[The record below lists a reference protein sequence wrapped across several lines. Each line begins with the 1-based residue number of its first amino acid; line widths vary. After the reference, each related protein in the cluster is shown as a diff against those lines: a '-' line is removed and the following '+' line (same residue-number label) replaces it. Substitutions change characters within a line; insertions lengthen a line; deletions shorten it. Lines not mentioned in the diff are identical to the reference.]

1 MAMQRSMMMGSD
13 AWDED
18 SPSRM
23 RMQWNLWC
31 NQKLDLKMGFAKM
44 RTWSQRSLL
53 FWVPPYAAYGV
64 HKTSLC
70 NTKAS
75 AEWGG
80 GCFWAEQQYLWLVC
94 WMPPSNS
101 ASAVGDP
108 NVVKLSSWC
117 PVFSLTLLGC
127 STKPLLTPMPAQHW
141 RLQEG
146 AGGTEAS
153 YLSCSHKYERWG
165 FQTPKGNWRNILFPS
180 EEFPSVRYEVSFCSG
195 HYQVRGLN
203 TLLLKTFMPAL

>member
-1 MAMQRSMMMGSD
+1 
-13 AWDED
+13 
-18 SPSRM
+18 
-23 RMQWNLWC
+23 
-31 NQKLDLKMGFAKM
+31 MGFAEI
-44 RTWSQRSLL
+44 RTWSQKSQLCWGSL
-53 FWVPPYAAYGV
+53 YAAYGV
-64 HKTSLC
+64 HRTSLC

-75 AEWGG
+75 AEWSG
-80 GCFWAEQQYLWLVC
+80 GCVWAEQQDLWLVC
-94 WMPPSNS
+94 WMPPKNC

-108 NVVKLSSWC
+108 NVVKRSSWG

-127 STKPLLTPMPAQHW
+127 FTKPLLTLMPAQHW

-165 FQTPKGNWRNILFPS
+165 FLTPKGNWRNILLLS
-180 EEFPSVRYEVSFCSG
+180 EAFLSVRYEVSFCSG
-195 HYQVRGLN
+195 YYQVRALS